1 MLKQAQSAQHIVLDT
16 SLIEM
21 LNLSRKHEKDIQ
33 HLYASQEKCNSIIK
47 DALTEIKNQRTI
59 IEQHENRIQKQ
70 ESASSKHSTEIAENK
85 ETIDKCIE
93 TIETLKKEIE
103 ENEEINKGIQVDV
116 VKIHQ
121 QFVDL
126 THHLLRLEIKCDKKF
141 KEIDDHLVEHD
152 DHLVEHDDQIATCV
166 TKINNMNKTHVH
178 TGKIGL
184 VFL

>member
-1 MLKQAQSAQHIVLDT
+1 MLKQAQTAQHIVLDR
-16 SLIEM
+16 SLIEL

-33 HLYASQEKCNSIIK
+33 HLNASQEKCTSKIK
-47 DALTEIKNQRTI
+47 DALTKIKHQRTI

-93 TIETLKKEIE
+93 TIATLKKEIE
-103 ENEEINKGIQVDV
+103 ENEEINKGIQV
-116 VKIHQ
+116 KIVDIHK

-126 THHLLRLEIKCDKKF
+126 THQLSTLEIKYDKKF
-141 KEIDDHLVEHD
+141 KEIDDQFVEHD
-152 DHLVEHDDQIATCV
+152 DRIATCV
-166 TKINNMNKTHVH
+166 TEINNIKKTHVH